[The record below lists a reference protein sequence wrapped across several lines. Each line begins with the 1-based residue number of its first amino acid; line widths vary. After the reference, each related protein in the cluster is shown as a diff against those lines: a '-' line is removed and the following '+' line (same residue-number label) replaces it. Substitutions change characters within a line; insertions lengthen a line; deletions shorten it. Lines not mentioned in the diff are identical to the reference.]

1 MLAGLRAQGAI
12 FRRPYYLF
20 VCGDTTQ
27 YGGMPMAQDAGKAD
41 VIAAQLE
48 RLAQYLEKM
57 NVAGYVEL
65 MQRPMRLL
73 FLNFAAGLAR
83 GLGIAIGA
91 TLIFALMLE
100 MLRRVIMLNIPGIG
114 EFVANIVKIVEETN
128 GKGKF

>member
-1 MLAGLRAQGAI
+1 
-12 FRRPYYLF
+12 
-20 VCGDTTQ
+20 
-27 YGGMPMAQDAGKAD
+27 MPMAQDAGKAD

-65 MQRPMRLL
+65 MQHPARLL

-100 MLRRVIMLNIPGIG
+100 MMRRVILLNIPGIG
-114 EFVANIVKIVEETN
+114 EFVAEIMKIVEATN

>member
-1 MLAGLRAQGAI
+1 
-12 FRRPYYLF
+12 
-20 VCGDTTQ
+20 
-27 YGGMPMAQDAGKAD
+27 MPMAQDAGKAD

-65 MQRPMRLL
+65 LQRPARLL

-100 MLRRVIMLNIPGIG
+100 LMRRVILLNIPGIG
-114 EFVANIVKIVEETN
+114 EFVAEIMRIVEETN

>member
-1 MLAGLRAQGAI
+1 
-12 FRRPYYLF
+12 
-20 VCGDTTQ
+20 
-27 YGGMPMAQDAGKAD
+27 MAQDAGKAD

-48 RLAQYLEKM
+48 RLAMYLEKM

-65 MQRPMRLL
+65 MQHPARLL

-100 MLRRVIMLNIPGIG
+100 LMRRVILLNIPGIG
-114 EFVANIVKIVEETN
+114 EFVAEIMRIVETTN
-128 GKGKF
+128 GKGNF